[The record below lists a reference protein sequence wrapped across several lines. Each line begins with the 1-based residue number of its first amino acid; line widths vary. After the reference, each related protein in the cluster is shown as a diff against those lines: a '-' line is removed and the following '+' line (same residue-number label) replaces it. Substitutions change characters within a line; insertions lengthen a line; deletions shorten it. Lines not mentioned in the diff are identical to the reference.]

1 MLIHLLELVNKMQN
15 VFKIFQDLKN
25 ESPSN
30 GDSFAIAALPS
41 IKNHKLGI
49 SLSGQPMF
57 FIKCDERTKAKSL
70 DTNLEFIS
78 VQFNRQCQLINN
90 KGKIEEGTYTIISL
104 KSDSDYLQEYFLKI
118 VFVLVKNL
126 TEKPLLKDLK
136 IEIEKLINLFTKFSK
151 PALKTIQGLW
161 AELLIIEQSKN
172 PDYLIKSW
180 HNATSDKFD
189 FNDGN
194 DKIEVK
200 STTKSRRI
208 HNFSLEQLVP
218 NTKSKLIVT
227 SILTIET
234 GTGTSV
240 FDLVQLIESRII
252 DQSLI
257 YRMNEIVAS
266 TLGKDFEKAF
276 DIYFDYK
283 FSVDSIQHYE
293 SVDIPTINISSIPSN
308 ILNVRFDCDLTD
320 VRTANKTRIKSKLH
334 NSMF

>member
-1 MLIHLLELVNKMQN
+1 MQN

-25 ESPSN
+25 ESPRN
-30 GDSFAIAALPS
+30 GDSFAIATLPT
-41 IKNHKLGI
+41 IKTHKLGI
-49 SLSGQPMF
+49 SFNGQPMF
-57 FIKCDERTKAKSL
+57 FIKCDEKTKAISL

-78 VQFNRQCQLINN
+78 VQYNRQCQLINK
-90 KGKIEEGTYTIISL
+90 KGKIEEGFYTIISL

-126 TEKPLLKDLK
+126 SEKPLLKYLK

-172 PDYLIKSW
+172 PEYLVKSW
-180 HNATSDKFD
+180 HNSTSDKYD

-200 STTKSRRI
+200 STSKSRRI
-208 HNFSLEQLVP
+208 HNFSLEQLIP
-218 NTKSKLIVT
+218 NSKSKLIVS
-227 SILTIET
+227 SIMTIET
-234 GTGTSV
+234 GTGTNI
-240 FDLVQLIESRII
+240 FDLIEMIELKI
-252 DQSLI
+252 KDENLI

-276 DIYFDYK
+276 DIYFDYQ
-283 FSVDSIQHYE
+283 FSIDSIQHYA
-293 SVDIPTINISSIPSN
+293 SVDIPTININSIPS
-308 ILNVRFDCDLTD
+308 IIMNVRFDCDLTD
-320 VRTANKTRIKSKLH
+320 VRTANKTRIKSILH
-334 NSMF
+334 NSLF

>member
-1 MLIHLLELVNKMQN
+1 MQN
-15 VFKIFQDLKN
+15 IFKIFQEIKN
-25 ESPSN
+25 ESPRK
-30 GDSFAIAALPS
+30 DESFTVAALPS

-49 SLSGQPMF
+49 SQAGQPVF
-57 FIKCDERTKAKSL
+57 FIKCDESEAAKSL

-90 KGKIEEGTYTIISL
+90 KGKIDIGIYTIISL

-118 VFVLVKNL
+118 VFFLVKKL
-126 TEKPLLKDLK
+126 MEKPRLKDLK

-151 PALKTIQGLW
+151 PALKSIQGLW
-161 AELLIIEQSKN
+161 AELLIIDQSKN
-172 PDYLIKSW
+172 PDYLIQSW
-180 HNATSDKFD
+180 HNSTVDKFD

-208 HNFSLEQLVP
+208 HNFSLLQLTP
-218 NTKSKLIVT
+218 NSKSNLIIS

-234 GTGTSV
+234 GIGTSV
-240 FDLVQLIESRII
+240 FDLVKFIESKLS
-252 DQSLI
+252 DQNLI
-257 YRMNEIVAS
+257 YRVNEIVIS

-283 FSVDSIQHYE
+283 FAVDSIQHYC
-293 SVDIPTINISSIPSN
+293 SNDIPSINIRNIPAN
-308 ILNVRFDCDLTD
+308 IMNVRFDCDLTD
-320 VRTANKTRIKSKLH
+320 VRTANNTIIKSKLH
-334 NSMF
+334 NSVF

>member
-1 MLIHLLELVNKMQN
+1 M
-15 VFKIFQDLKN
+15 
-25 ESPSN
+25 
-30 GDSFAIAALPS
+30 
-41 IKNHKLGI
+41 
-49 SLSGQPMF
+49 
-57 FIKCDERTKAKSL
+57 
-70 DTNLEFIS
+70 
-78 VQFNRQCQLINN
+78 
-90 KGKIEEGTYTIISL
+90 
-104 KSDSDYLQEYFLKI
+104 KI
-118 VFVLVKNL
+118 VFVLLKNL
-126 TEKPLLKDLK
+126 SEKPLLKELK

-180 HNATSDKFD
+180 HNSTSDKYD

-208 HNFSLEQLVP
+208 HNFSLEQLIP
-218 NTKSKLIVT
+218 NAKSKLIIS

-240 FDLVQLIESRII
+240 FDLVELIESKLK
-252 DQSLI
+252 DQNLI
-257 YRMNEIVAS
+257 YRINEIVAS
-266 TLGKDFEKAF
+266 TLGKDFEKVF

-283 FSVDSIQHYE
+283 FSVDSIQHYD

-320 VRTANKTRIKSKLH
+320 VRTSNKKRIKSKLH

>member
-1 MLIHLLELVNKMQN
+1 MQN
-15 VFKIFQDLKN
+15 VFKIFQNLKN
-25 ESPSN
+25 ESPRD
-30 GDSFAIAALPS
+30 GDSFAIASLPT

-49 SLSGQPMF
+49 SLIGHPMF
-57 FIKCDERTKAKSL
+57 FIKCDEKTKAKSL

-78 VQFNRQCQLINN
+78 VQFNRQCQLINT
-90 KGKIEEGTYTIISL
+90 KGKIVEGIYTIISL
-104 KSDSDYLQEYFLKI
+104 KSDSDYLQEYFLKV
-118 VFVLVKNL
+118 VFVLIKNL
-126 TEKPLLKDLK
+126 SEKPLLKDLK

-180 HNATSDKFD
+180 HNATSDKYD

-200 STTKSRRI
+200 STIKSKRI
-208 HNFSLEQLVP
+208 HNFSLEQLIP
-218 NTKSKLIVT
+218 NTKSKLIIS

-240 FDLVQLIESRII
+240 FNLVELIESKLK
-252 DQSLI
+252 DQNLI
-257 YRMNEIVAS
+257 YRINEIVAS
-266 TLGKDFEKAF
+266 TLGKDFEKAL

-283 FSVDSIQHYE
+283 FSVDSIQHYD
-293 SVDIPTINISSIPSN
+293 SVDIPTINISSIPPN

>member
-1 MLIHLLELVNKMQN
+1 MQN
-15 VFKIFQDLKN
+15 VFKIFQNLKN
-25 ESPSN
+25 ESPRV
-30 GDSFAIAALPS
+30 GDSFAIATLPT

-90 KGKIEEGTYTIISL
+90 KGKIEEGIYTIISL

-180 HNATSDKFD
+180 HNSTSDKYD

-208 HNFSLEQLVP
+208 HNFSLEQLIP

-234 GTGTSV
+234 GTSV

-252 DQSLI
+252 DQNLI
-257 YRMNEIVAS
+257 YRINEIVAS
-266 TLGKDFEKAF
+266 TLGKDFEKSF

-283 FSVDSIQHYE
+283 FSEDSILHYE
-293 SVDIPTINISSIPSN
+293 SVDIPTISISSIPTN

-320 VRTANKTRIKSKLH
+320 VKTANKTRIKSKLH

>member
-1 MLIHLLELVNKMQN
+1 MQKI
-15 VFKIFQDLKN
+15 FKIFHDLKN
-25 ESPSN
+25 ELPRN
-30 GDSFAIAALPS
+30 GDSFAIATLPT

-49 SLSGQPMF
+49 SLNGQPMF
-57 FIKCDERTKAKSL
+57 FVKCDEKIKAKSL
-70 DTNLEFIS
+70 DTTLEFFS
-78 VQFNRQCQLINN
+78 VQFNRHCQLINN
-90 KGKIEEGTYTIISL
+90 KGKIEEGIYTIISL

-118 VFVLVKNL
+118 VFVLIKNL
-126 TEKPLLKDLK
+126 SEKPLLKDLK
-136 IEIEKLINLFTKFSK
+136 IEIEKLINLFSKFSK
-151 PALKTIQGLW
+151 PAIKTIQGLW

-180 HNATSDKFD
+180 RNSTSDKYD

-208 HNFSLEQLVP
+208 HNFSLEQLMP
-218 NTKSKLIVT
+218 NTKSKLIVS

-234 GTGTSV
+234 GTGTSI
-240 FDLVQLIESRII
+240 FELVEIIESKLI
-252 DQSLI
+252 DPNLI
-257 YRMNEIVAS
+257 YRINEIVAS

-283 FSVDSIQHYE
+283 FSVDSVQHYD
-293 SVDIPTINISSIPSN
+293 SVDIPTINISSVPSN
-308 ILNVRFDCDLTD
+308 ILNVRFDCDLND

-334 NSMF
+334 NSLF